1 MKKIAQT
8 CCLTLLTY
16 CFSLGMAC
24 AQNYLPPTVKDA
36 LCSGELSSSQMAAS
50 VVPLNGGAL
59 RLSWRDHVRVT
70 PASTE
75 KMVTTL
81 AALELLG
88 PDWRWKTAFS
98 YEGSIVNGV
107 LHGTLFIKG
116 GGDPKYVSEN
126 LWRDL
131 SRLKSLGIDGIDGD
145 VVIDRSYFEKDRQDP
160 EFEEDWDRPYTAAA
174 DAALFNYSSIA
185 LTISPQKNEQKALVT
200 VSPQVP
206 GLIVPKTVPISNQKG
221 CVRWRQALE
230 LDTDNPWR
238 PDFEGA
244 LPSGCEEKVLSYL
257 VSDANGYWQAYLRTL
272 SSQVGL
278 IWQGKVREGRVPPQA
293 VGLFDVWSDDLGSLV
308 KLTNKFSNN
317 VFAKHIL
324 LTLAAKDN
332 PDIPA
337 DYHRARSIL
346 NAWLQYSVQSPSGE
360 ISVVNGSG
368 LSRQSRVTARAMTKL
383 IAYGWKSPRMPEW
396 ISSFPISAMDGTMS
410 KRQVAPGCAYIKTG
424 LMNNVK
430 SAGGMIQAKS
440 GKRYAVF
447 AAVEGRNATKTD
459 APIDRLIEW
468 VYFNG

>member
-1 MKKIAQT
+1 MKKIAQA
-8 CCLTLLTY
+8 CCVTLLTY

-36 LCSGELSSSQMAAS
+36 LRSGELSSSQMAAS
-50 VVPLNGGAL
+50 VVPLNDGAL
-59 RLSWRDHVRVT
+59 RLSWRDHVKVT

-185 LTISPQKNEQKALVT
+185 LTISPQKNEKKALVT

-206 GLIVPKTVPISNQKG
+206 GLIVPKTVPLSSQKG

-257 VSDANGYWQAYLRTL
+257 ISDANGYWQAYLRTL

-278 IWQGKVREGRVPPQA
+278 IWQGKVREGKVPPQA

-308 KLTNKFSNN
+308 KLTNKFSNFTIPIMKKLGLYDRACVIISGDETGKLKPHPDN
-317 VFAKHIL
+317 MLVALNKMRALPQETPYVGDDIRDSKVAQTLGMPFA
-324 LTLAAKDN
+324 AATWG
-332 PDIPA
+332 
-337 DYHRARSIL
+337 YL
-346 NAWLQYSVQSPSGE
+346 
-360 ISVVNGSG
+360 
-368 LSRQSRVTARAMTKL
+368 RQD
-383 IAYGWKSPRMPEW
+383 
-396 ISSFPISAMDGTMS
+396 FPIDEWHTHLVAHHPQELIGWLKVLSA
-410 KRQVAPGCAYIKTG
+410 K
-424 LMNNVK
+424 
-430 SAGGMIQAKS
+430 
-440 GKRYAVF
+440 
-447 AAVEGRNATKTD
+447 
-459 APIDRLIEW
+459 
-468 VYFNG
+468 